1 QKSMIIQAK
10 ADYQRMKADL
20 TNAELEYKRQTDLL
34 EAGVGTKS
42 AYDAAKARRDEA
54 VATLDGG
61 DARIKQLESAVQ
73 DATVAITRAK
83 ANYES
88 ASGRVKQAEANVKA
102 QRDMFQRTTKYAP
115 ADGVISDISAKEGQ
129 FALASFS
136 STGLMIINDMSKV
149 NVEVKVDETDIKDV
163 KLDQPAKVKVDAL
176 GEREISGKVVQIAA
190 SAITRSG
197 QSIAQTTGS
206 QEAKDFIVKIQ
217 LDMDDDL
224 RTKLRPGMSATA
236 VITTQTREGILAIP
250 LASIVQREDE
260 LTDAQKKAAASS
272 GEKAKPK
279 ERQGVFVVKAGK
291 AIFTPI
297 ETGITGDTDIEVLS
311 GLNESDEI
319 VIGPF
324 KQLRTLK
331 TNAEIKRETAT
342 TTKKPETADSDKK

>member
-1 QKSMIIQAK
+1 MAMNRKKKIFVISGVILVLALVILISVTANSKDVPEVQTAKVQKRAKLESKVTASGEVRPINYFNLTAEVSGRIDKIYVQEGDYVKKNQPLITVEPTQLEFSAQGAEAAMRSAQADANASDLQVTSAQNNLSQQKSMLIQAK

-176 GEREISGKVVQIAA
+176 GE
-190 SAITRSG
+190 
-197 QSIAQTTGS
+197 
-206 QEAKDFIVKIQ
+206 
-217 LDMDDDL
+217 
-224 RTKLRPGMSATA
+224 
-236 VITTQTREGILAIP
+236 
-250 LASIVQREDE
+250 
-260 LTDAQKKAAASS
+260 
-272 GEKAKPK
+272 
-279 ERQGVFVVKAGK
+279 
-291 AIFTPI
+291 
-297 ETGITGDTDIEVLS
+297 
-311 GLNESDEI
+311 
-319 VIGPF
+319 
-324 KQLRTLK
+324 
-331 TNAEIKRETAT
+331 
-342 TTKKPETADSDKK
+342 